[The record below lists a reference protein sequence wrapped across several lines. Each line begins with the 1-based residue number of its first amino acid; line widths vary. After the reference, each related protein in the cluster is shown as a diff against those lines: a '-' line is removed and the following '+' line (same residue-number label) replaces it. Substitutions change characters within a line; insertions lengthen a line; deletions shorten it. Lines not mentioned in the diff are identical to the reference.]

1 MAGGGG
7 EAGCCSGGGASF
19 FELMRLERRDGIGPI
34 GDLSAVVLRKL
45 NCRES

>member
-19 FELMRLERRDGIGPI
+19 FELMRLERRDGIGAI
-34 GDLSAVVLRKL
+34 GAYRLLS
-45 NCRES
+45 CGS